1 MRTLV
6 ISFLFFS
13 SNENPDNQFSVCFN
27 QWEPCGSAC
36 FVAVVHSGKG
46 EDIEGYMLP
55 EKEEQEAHN
64 SRSGEKFFRK
74 IVLYEILLIYWIL

>member
-1 MRTLV
+1 
-6 ISFLFFS
+6 
-13 SNENPDNQFSVCFN
+13 
-27 QWEPCGSAC
+27 
-36 FVAVVHSGKG
+36 VAVVHSGKG

-74 IVLYEILLIYWIL
+74 IVLYEILLIY